1 MTQAM
6 QFLEEAGCSQSAIID
21 SALTLF
27 IPWQKSKEEQYQ
39 VVSERISAA
48 LLDPT
53 VSSLV
58 CAACFLALS
67 KKYTQ
72 DNEADEPNALK
83 CTKSG
88 VSDLSGSY
96 LGMAVAEHLAGT
108 YAYFEYMRYLKS
120 SPGIIGEIKDPYIS
134 HILAGLIAGVT
145 SRLYS
150 EGW

>member
-1 MTQAM
+1 MTQAI
-6 QFLEEAGCSQSAIID
+6 QCLEEAGCSQPAIID
-21 SALTLF
+21 SALALF
-27 IPWQKSKEEQYQ
+27 IPWQRSKEEQYQ
-39 VVSERISAA
+39 VVSERLSAA

-58 CAACFLALS
+58 HAACFLALS
-67 KKYTQ
+67 TRHTH
-72 DNEADEPNALK
+72 DNKTNDLQKTTADA
-83 CTKSG
+83 
-88 VSDLSGSY
+88 SDLSGSY
-96 LGMAVAEHLAGT
+96 LGILVAEHLAGV
-108 YAYFEYMRYLKS
+108 YAYFEYMRYLKH

>member
-1 MTQAM
+1 MTQAI
-6 QFLEEAGCSQSAIID
+6 QLLEEAGCSKDAIIE
-21 SALTLF
+21 SALALF
-27 IPWQKSKEEQYQ
+27 IPWQRSQDEQNR

-58 CAACFLALS
+58 CAACFLTLS
-67 KKYTQ
+67 S
-72 DNEADEPNALK
+72 
-83 CTKSG
+83 KSRQNKSMSTASD
-88 VSDLSGSY
+88 VSGQY
-96 LGMAVAEHLAGT
+96 LGIMVAEHLAGS
-108 YAYFEYMRYLKS
+108 YAYFEYTRYIKH
-120 SPGIIGEIKDPYIS
+120 SPGIIRELEDPYLI

>member
-1 MTQAM
+1 MTQAIKL
-6 QFLEEAGCSQSAIID
+6 LEEAGCSKDAIVA
-21 SALTLF
+21 SALALF
-27 IPWQKSKEEQYQ
+27 IPWKRSQDEQHR

-58 CAACFLALS
+58 CAACFLTLS
-67 KKYTQ
+67 YEDGKNNSTSITS
-72 DNEADEPNALK
+72 DV
-83 CTKSG
+83 SG
-88 VSDLSGSY
+88 PY
-96 LGMAVAEHLAGT
+96 LGIMVAEHLAGS
-108 YAYFEYMRYLKS
+108 YAYFEYTRYIQH
-120 SPGIIGEIKDPYIS
+120 SPGIIRELENPHLI